1 METKV
6 RNEGI
11 DLLRIV
17 AMFFVMILL
26 TLGQGGL
33 LGSFAG
39 NYVNMRAVWA
49 LNIIAL
55 PAVNIFAMISGYVG
69 YTETP
74 KPFRVSKYFSLWLM
88 VFTYGLILT
97 IVQAIVTEGGVSGS
111 DVAASFF
118 PVTSN
123 HFWYF
128 TAYTG
133 LFLLMP
139 VINAMIRMYSPER
152 LKKIL
157 LVVLIVFSAYDFWTD
172 RFIPGYTLT
181 MMWLAVMYFIGAV
194 IKKCDIGANL
204 RSRHLA
210 IIIALCTFFTWIWKL
225 TIPEFNIL
233 GITVSGDTVT
243 KNSAPA
249 VVISAMAYLI
259 LFSRIRFKKGKDT
272 QKFVRF
278 CAPAVFASYIVSC
291 HPLIWFNILSGRFSY
306 LCQRNSFEMI
316 GTVLIF
322 SALLM
327 GAAILV
333 EQGRLTLFKLIKVKQ
348 GLEWAED
355 KLRAA
360 VFKHEKQ

>member
-139 VINAMIRMYSPER
+139 VINSIIRMYSPER

-181 MMWLAVMYFIGAV
+181 MMWLAVM
-194 IKKCDIGANL
+194 
-204 RSRHLA
+204 S
-210 IIIALCTFFTWIWKL
+210 FFTWIWKL

-249 VVISAMAYLI
+249 VVIAAMAYLI

-272 QKFVRF
+272 QSFVRF